1 MTVDERTQPPSAWS
15 AAATQVVVRGLDHT
29 CWKCHQPTTCVVAVH
44 DAGAQRSDDWVWFE
58 DKHALALARDLLLG
72 AGKGRLAATI
82 KSRFS
87 RTAGGA
93 YLSNGCEHC
102 DAIQGDWPIGRVI
115 SEWGFAE
122 PLSEL
127 PILASVAVAS
137 AVWDEVVAGQGMKR
151 IGYPMRWDN
160 LD

>member
-1 MTVDERTQPPSAWS
+1 MTVDERTRPPPTTP
-15 AAATQVVVRGLDHT
+15 AAATQVVVRGLDHLLEVPPADHVRGRRAR
-29 CWKCHQPTTCVVAVH
+29 CWSA
-44 DAGAQRSDDWVWFE
+44 ASDDWVWFE

-72 AGKGRLAATI
+72 AGKARLAATI

-151 IGYPMRWDN
+151 IGCPMRWDD